1 MTLLGKELKVQV
13 SVNEKRKDGIN
24 RDFDKELPK
33 AQDVYTCTI
42 EEHRRRI
49 TELNKSHAKQCDE
62 MCLEVV
68 EANQEVNRLRRELR
82 IVRKG
87 GGPAGSISRETSK
100 RSFKSV
106 LINIMVC
113 LMVSRFHFLFCLPGK
128 TRAVYY

>member
-1 MTLLGKELKVQV
+1 MTLLGKELK
-13 SVNEKRKDGIN
+13 RKDGIN
-24 RDFDKELPK
+24 LDFDKELPK

-49 TELNKSHAKQCDE
+49 TELNKSHAEQCDE
-62 MCLEVV
+62 MCLEIV

-87 GGPAGSISRETSK
+87 GGPAGSSSRETSK

-106 LINIMVC
+106 LINIIVC
-113 LMVSRFHFLFCLPGK
+113 LMVSRSLSLAFTCVNA
-128 TRAVYY
+128 RAEYY